1 VPVHLG
7 APTAKNAPY
16 DRCRQPRRT
25 LCPSGHHARLVL
37 EHFCGSRHISRWQGL
52 NPSGLHVALTNRR
65 GATNDP
71 ARRSRGQ
78 LCIDALRLHSARAA
92 TDWLPI
98 GYSTTSYTCA
108 TIPCN
113 LLVSDGTQAFVIHYD
128 GSDAR
133 PIPLTPGLHLLSE
146 TNINDPDHPRIKHAR
161 AALTPLPNNWTALK
175 EKLQTLL
182 ADHNQDG
189 AICLHGERGGTL
201 SSALLALRER
211 SLRSGQFH
219 FADGPP
225 CTAPYLDLSAELQ
238 NYTRDIAV

>member
-1 VPVHLG
+1 MCLCILAHQQLKTH
-7 APTAKNAPY
+7 PTIVAANREERYARPATMPAWSESIFAGR
-16 DRCRQPRRT
+16 DT
-25 LCPSGHHARLVL
+25 LAG
-37 EHFCGSRHISRWQGL
+37 GTWQGL

-92 TDWLPI
+92 IDWLLDHLLHVR
-98 GYSTTSYTCA
+98 YN
-108 TIPCN
+108 PCN

-133 PIPLTPGLHLLSE
+133 PITLAPGLHLLSE
-146 TNINDPDHPRIKHAR
+146 TNINDPDHPRIQHAR

-189 AICLHGERGGTL
+189 AICLHGERGGTR

-238 NYTRDIAV
+238 NYKG